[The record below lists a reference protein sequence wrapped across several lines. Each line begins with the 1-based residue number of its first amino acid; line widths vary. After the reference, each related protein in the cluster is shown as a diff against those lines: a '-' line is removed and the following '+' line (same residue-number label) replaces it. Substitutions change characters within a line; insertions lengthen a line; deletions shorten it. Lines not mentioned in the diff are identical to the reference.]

1 MLEIMKRTMHQFPLV
16 VTLNMLVILLISCS
30 NSYSHAEEE
39 KPEVPTIEAAVTS
52 PQKIMLAL
60 LLDTSNSMDGLIEQ
74 AKSQLWTIVNELSA
88 AKCKDGTRPEV
99 KIALFEY
106 GNDGLPASEGYIRMV
121 TNLTGDLDEIS
132 QKLFNLTTNGGEEY
146 CGQVIQSSIKKLN
159 WSESKAD
166 LKMIFIAGN
175 EPFTQGSVSYQ
186 MACNLAKEKDI
197 VVNTIFCGDFN
208 QGIQTSWKQGADITG
223 GSYMSIG
230 QNQQTVYVNTPYDDK
245 IDRLNDE
252 VNKTYIQYG
261 RKGESK
267 KELQL
272 RQDDNA
278 ASYGQANKAKRT
290 ISKSSHVYKNKDW
303 DLVDAAEDNESI
315 IAEAEEEYLPEEM
328 KGKTVQE
335 KKDYVSKQ
343 AKKRTALQNEIKE
356 LGAKRKQYIAQ
367 NQPVNDNE
375 NMLDKVMVNS
385 IKKVAKTKD
394 LVFE

>member
-1 MLEIMKRTMHQFPLV
+1 MKRTTYHFPRLV
-16 VTLNMLVILLISCS
+16 ALNLLVILLISCGI
-30 NSYSHAEEE
+30 SYSNNE
-39 KPEVPTIEAAVTS
+39 KENPEPPSMEAAVTS

-88 AKCKDGTRPEV
+88 AKCADGTRPEV

-106 GNDGLPASEGYIRMV
+106 GNDGLPSSEGYIRMV
-121 TNLTGDLDEIS
+121 TNLTGDLDVIS
-132 QKLFNLTTNGGEEY
+132 QKLFNLTTNGGDEY
-146 CGQVIQSSIKKLN
+146 CGLVIQKSIKKLD

-175 EPFTQGSVSYQ
+175 EPFTQGNLSYQ
-186 MACNLAKEKDI
+186 IACNLAKEKDI

-208 QGIQTSWKQGADITG
+208 EGIRTTWKHGADITG

-245 IDRLNDE
+245 IDRLNDA

-261 RKGESK
+261 RKGKSK

-272 RQDDNA
+272 QQDSNA
-278 ASYGQANKAKRT
+278 GSYGQANKAKRS
-290 ISKSSHVYKNKDW
+290 ISKSSHIYKNQEW
-303 DLVDAAEDNESI
+303 DLVDAAEEDESI
-315 IAEAEEEYLPEEM
+315 IADADEQYLPEEM
-328 KGKTVQE
+328 KGKTVQQ

-343 AKKRTALQNEIKE
+343 SKKRTVFQKEIRE

-367 NQPVNDNE
+367 NQPANDSE

-385 IKKVAKTKD
+385 IKKIAKTKN
-394 LVFE
+394 LIFE